1 VEPLPLLNHE
11 ISFIRQQICRNLGIT
26 HLFTNRIVSAPMHYL
41 LMPSATAAFPMNED
55 QISSSMQAREGEL
68 VSNASDREDCV
79 ASLLA
84 AAPGIKTLS
93 GLIAIDPQELSP
105 SARIDYLAALERQ
118 SSWLQAAMQRAI
130 VAVAGISEGKSDGPF
145 TGVDEAEREDV
156 SSALRL
162 SAGTAQMRID
172 VARTLVNHLPNTC
185 SALATGELSAA
196 HATVIAKET
205 AAAIRDGLSEF
216 AIFSIEE
223 KAIAHA
229 EFHTP
234 SQVAQQVR
242 SAIAKFAPATFEE
255 VVEKARDSRRVSCY
269 NDVDGMSTVVAILPA
284 ADAQTVMKAI
294 EAFIIKGSAAWEI
307 SNDSKSSESKTSGSH
322 SASSNTSGS
331 NTSGSNTSGSNTSG
345 SNTSGSKNSDTRS
358 ADMKRADALTS
369 LAGFALAASS
379 EDVALHRRPITVN
392 VTIDLPTLLGLSEN
406 PGQLAG
412 YGAIPASVARALA
425 SDGKWKRFITD
436 PQTGALLD
444 YGRETYQPPQAL
456 IDFLIA
462 RDRTCRFPGCRRSAA
477 LSDLDH
483 AQSWEEGGTTS
494 LDNLGA
500 LCRRHHLL
508 KTHGGWGIESRADGS
523 CTWTSPLGKIYQ
535 TPARS
540 MAETV

>member
-1 VEPLPLLNHE
+1 M
-11 ISFIRQQICRNLGIT
+11 NL
-26 HLFTNRIVSAPMHYL
+26 
-41 LMPSATAAFPMNED
+41 ATAFTTSPEED
-55 QISSSMQAREGEL
+55 VVL
-68 VSNASDREDCV
+68 
-79 ASLLA
+79 LLA
-84 AAPGIKTLS
+84 AAPGIATLT
-93 GLIAIDPQELSP
+93 GLIAIDPHTLTP
-105 SARIDYLAALERQ
+105 SARVDYLAALERQ
-118 SSWLQAAMQRAI
+118 TSWLQAAMQRAI
-130 VAVAGISEGKSDGPF
+130 VAVAGIEATSAEGPF
-145 TGVDEAEREDV
+145 GGVDESEREDV

-172 VARTLVNHLPNTC
+172 VARTLVNHLPQTC
-185 SALATGELSAA
+185 SALATGEISPA

-205 AAAIRDGLSEF
+205 ASAIRDGLSEF
-216 AIFSIEE
+216 AVFSIEE
-223 KAIAHA
+223 RAISYA

-242 SAIAKFAPATFEE
+242 TAIAKFAPETFEE

-269 NDVDGMSTVVAILPA
+269 NDIDGMSTVVAILPA
-284 ADAQTVMKAI
+284 EDAQTVMKAI
-294 EAFIIKGSAAWEI
+294 ETFIVKSDRLDLQKAGDEITKKDSRSANGAANQIAEK
-307 SNDSKSSESKTSGSH
+307 DSR
-322 SASSNTSGS
+322 SANGAANQIAEKDSRSANGAADRMAEKDS
-331 NTSGSNTSGSNTSG
+331 
-345 SNTSGSKNSDTRS
+345 RS
-358 ADMKRADALTS
+358 ADMKRADALTAI
-369 LAGFALAASS
+369 AGFALASKVD
-379 EDVALHRRPITVN
+379 EVALHRRPITIN

-425 SDGKWKRFITD
+425 SDGKWRRFITD
-436 PQTGALLD
+436 PQTGVLLD
-444 YGRETYQPPQAL
+444 YGRQMYEPPQGL

-483 AQSWEEGGTTS
+483 AQSWDDGGTTS

-508 KTHGGWGIESRADGS
+508 KTHGGWSIESRADGS

-540 MAETV
+540 ILEGS

>member
-1 VEPLPLLNHE
+1 MHSTTSAQELGSSFATRPVRALVAESALTQQSAEDVVADLL
-11 ISFIRQQICRNLGIT
+11 
-26 HLFTNRIVSAPMHYL
+26 V
-41 LMPSATAAFPMNED
+41 
-55 QISSSMQAREGEL
+55 
-68 VSNASDREDCV
+68 
-79 ASLLA
+79 
-84 AAPGIKTLS
+84 AAPGITTLA
-93 GLIAIDPQELSP
+93 GLIAINPHDLPAA
-105 SARIDYLAALERQ
+105 ARVDYLAALERQ

-130 VAVAGISEGKSDGPF
+130 VAVAGVEAGQADGPF
-145 TGVDEAEREDV
+145 NGVDEAEREDV

-216 AIFSIEE
+216 AIFSIEQ

-242 SAIAKFAPATFEE
+242 GAIAKFAPATFEE
-255 VVEKARDSRRVSCY
+255 TVEKARDTRRVSCY
-269 NDVDGMSTVVAILPA
+269 NDIDGMSTVVAILPA
-284 ADAQTVMKAI
+284 EDAQTVMKAI
-294 EAFIIKGSAAWEI
+294 EAFIIKGS
-307 SNDSKSSESKTSGSH
+307 SVFDL
-322 SASSNTSGS
+322 SADARGTDARG
-331 NTSGSNTSGSNTSG
+331 TDARGT
-345 SNTSGSKNSDTRS
+345 DARS
-358 ADMKRADALTS
+358 ADMKRADALTA

-392 VTIDLPTLLGLSEN
+392 VTIDLPTLLGLNEN

-444 YGRETYQPPQAL
+444 YGRETYSPPQAL

-508 KTHGGWGIESRADGS
+508 KTHGGWSIESRADGS

-540 MAETV
+540 MDETV

>member
-1 VEPLPLLNHE
+1 M
-11 ISFIRQQICRNLGIT
+11 T
-26 HLFTNRIVSAPMHYL
+26 
-41 LMPSATAAFPMNED
+41 SATAAIPVND
-55 QISSSMQAREGEL
+55 DRISSS
-68 VSNASDREDCV
+68 SNDREVHIPLSSNDREVRISSSPLDREEQV
-79 ASLLA
+79 ATLLA
-84 AAPGIKTLS
+84 AAPGIKTLG
-93 GLIAIDPQELSP
+93 GLIVIDPQELSP
-105 SARIDYLAALERQ
+105 AARIDYLAALERQ

-130 VAVAGISEGKSDGPF
+130 VAVAGIHEGKSDGPF

-196 HATVIAKET
+196 HATVIARET

-234 SQVAQQVR
+234 SQVALQVR

-284 ADAQTVMKAI
+284 EDAQTVMKAI
-294 EAFIIKGSAAWEI
+294 EAFIVKGASVFKV
-307 SNDSKSSESKTSGSH
+307 SGDSSDAG
-322 SASSNTSGS
+322 
-331 NTSGSNTSGSNTSG
+331 
-345 SNTSGSKNSDTRS
+345 NSDVRNSDVRNSDVRNSDVRS

-379 EDVALHRRPITVN
+379 QDIELHRRPITVN

-483 AQSWEEGGTTS
+483 AQSWDEGGTTS

-500 LCRRHHLL
+500 LCRRHHVL
-508 KTHGGWGIESRADGS
+508 KTHGGWSIESRADGS

-540 MAETV
+540 ISETV

>member
-1 VEPLPLLNHE
+1 M
-11 ISFIRQQICRNLGIT
+11 T
-26 HLFTNRIVSAPMHYL
+26 
-41 LMPSATAAFPMNED
+41 SATAAIPVNDNRNSSSSNDREVHIPLSSID
-55 QISSSMQAREGEL
+55 REVRISSSPL
-68 VSNASDREDCV
+68 DREEQV
-79 ASLLA
+79 ATLLA
-84 AAPGIKTLS
+84 AAPGIKTLG
-93 GLIAIDPQELSP
+93 GLIVIDPQELSP
-105 SARIDYLAALERQ
+105 AARIDYLAALERQ

-130 VAVAGISEGKSDGPF
+130 VAVAGIHEGKSDGPF

-196 HATVIAKET
+196 HATVIARET

-234 SQVAQQVR
+234 SQVALQVR

-284 ADAQTVMKAI
+284 EDAQTVMKAI
-294 EAFIIKGSAAWEI
+294 EAFIVKGASI
-307 SNDSKSSESKTSGSH
+307 FKFSGDSVDAG
-322 SASSNTSGS
+322 
-331 NTSGSNTSGSNTSG
+331 
-345 SNTSGSKNSDTRS
+345 NSDVRNSDVRS

-379 EDVALHRRPITVN
+379 QDIELHRRPITVN

-483 AQSWEEGGTTS
+483 AQSWDEGGTTS

-500 LCRRHHLL
+500 LCRRHHVL
-508 KTHGGWGIESRADGS
+508 KTHGGWSIESRADGS

-540 MAETV
+540 ISETV

>member
-1 VEPLPLLNHE
+1 
-11 ISFIRQQICRNLGIT
+11 
-26 HLFTNRIVSAPMHYL
+26 
-41 LMPSATAAFPMNED
+41 MPSATAAIPMND
-55 QISSSMQAREGEL
+55 
-68 VSNASDREDCV
+68 DCV
-79 ASLLA
+79 ATLLA
-84 AAPGIKTLS
+84 AAPGIKTLG
-93 GLIAIDPQELSP
+93 GLIAIDPQDLSP
-105 SARIDYLAALERQ
+105 AARIDYLAALERQ

-196 HATVIAKET
+196 HATVIARET

-234 SQVAQQVR
+234 SQVALQVR
-242 SAIAKFAPATFEE
+242 NAIAKFAPATFEE

-284 ADAQTVMKAI
+284 EDAQTVMKAI
-294 EAFIIKGSAAWEI
+294 EAFIIKGSSEFKI
-307 SNDSKSSESKTSGSH
+307 SGDSPISDARNKSDRNDDSCDVAGKTSDSRN
-322 SASSNTSGS
+322 SDSR
-331 NTSGSNTSGSNTSG
+331 
-345 SNTSGSKNSDTRS
+345 NSDTRS

-500 LCRRHHLL
+500 LCRRHHQL
-508 KTHGGWGIESRADGS
+508 KTHGGWSIESRADGS

-540 MAETV
+540 IAESV

>member
-1 VEPLPLLNHE
+1 MHSTTSAQEIGSNFAARPVQALVAEAAPTQQSAEDVVADLL
-11 ISFIRQQICRNLGIT
+11 
-26 HLFTNRIVSAPMHYL
+26 V
-41 LMPSATAAFPMNED
+41 
-55 QISSSMQAREGEL
+55 
-68 VSNASDREDCV
+68 
-79 ASLLA
+79 
-84 AAPGIKTLS
+84 AAPGITTLA
-93 GLIAIDPQELSP
+93 GLIAINPHDLPAA
-105 SARIDYLAALERQ
+105 ARVDYLAALERQ

-130 VAVAGISEGKSDGPF
+130 VAVAGVEAGQSDGPF
-145 TGVDEAEREDV
+145 NGVDEAEREDV

-216 AIFSIEE
+216 AIFSIEQ

-242 SAIAKFAPATFEE
+242 GAIAKFAPATFEE
-255 VVEKARDSRRVSCY
+255 VVEKARDTRRVSCY
-269 NDVDGMSTVVAILPA
+269 NDIDGMSTVVAILPA
-284 ADAQTVMKAI
+284 EDAQTVMKAI
-294 EAFIIKGSAAWEI
+294 EAFIIKGSNVFNLSSA
-307 SNDSKSSESKTSGSH
+307 DSDVVAHGSDICG
-322 SASSNTSGS
+322 TDVRV
-331 NTSGSNTSGSNTSG
+331 
-345 SNTSGSKNSDTRS
+345 SDARGADARS
-358 ADMKRADALTS
+358 ADMKRADALTA

-392 VTIDLPTLLGLSEN
+392 VTIDLPTLLGLNEN

-444 YGRETYQPPQAL
+444 YGRETYSPPQAL

-508 KTHGGWGIESRADGS
+508 KTHGGWSIESRADGS

>member
-1 VEPLPLLNHE
+1 
-11 ISFIRQQICRNLGIT
+11 
-26 HLFTNRIVSAPMHYL
+26 
-41 LMPSATAAFPMNED
+41 MPSATAATPMNED
-55 QISSSMQAREGEL
+55 R
-68 VSNASDREDCV
+68 V
-79 ASLLA
+79 ATLLA
-84 AAPGIKTLS
+84 AAPGIKTL
-93 GLIAIDPQELSP
+93 GELIAIDPQELSP
-105 SARIDYLAALERQ
+105 GARIDYLAALERQ

-130 VAVAGISEGKSDGPF
+130 VAVAGITEGKSDGPF

-294 EAFIIKGSAAWEI
+294 EAFIIKGS
-307 SNDSKSSESKTSGSH
+307 
-322 SASSNTSGS
+322 SAFNIPGDLPLT
-331 NTSGSNTSGSNTSG
+331 
-345 SNTSGSKNSDTRS
+345 DPRS
-358 ADMKRADALTS
+358 ADMKRADALTAI
-369 LAGFALAASS
+369 AGFALAASS